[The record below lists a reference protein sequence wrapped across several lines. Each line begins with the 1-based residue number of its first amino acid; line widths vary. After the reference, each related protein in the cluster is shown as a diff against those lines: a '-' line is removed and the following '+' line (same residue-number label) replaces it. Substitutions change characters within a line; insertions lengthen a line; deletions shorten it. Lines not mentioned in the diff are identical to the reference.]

1 MRPTFELLTTDGAAR
16 LGRLALTHGV
26 IETPAFMPVGTYGT
40 VKAMTPEELEGLG
53 AQICLGNTF
62 HLMLRPGADIVDLHG
77 GLHGFMHWSRPIL
90 TDSGGFQV
98 FSLKSLRKITEEGV
112 RFRSPIDGS
121 DVRLTPEDSMD
132 VQLKL
137 RSDIAMALDDCT
149 PYPATESEARE
160 SMERSMRWA
169 ARSYAH
175 YYRERGADSGPTAR
189 GPTSR
194 VATAG
199 VAPDS
204 PPGGLFGIVQGG
216 MHIALRLA
224 SLESL
229 MQLDFPGFAVGGL
242 AVGEPEEE
250 RLRVLESV
258 VPHMPANRPRYLMGV
273 GRPEDIVAAVLRG
286 IDMFDCVMPT
296 RHARNG
302 HLFTS
307 TGVIN
312 IRNSAHQADLG
323 PIDPE
328 CGCYTCRHYSRSYL
342 RHLDRCNEILGSRL
356 NTLHNLHFYLELM
369 RSIRAAIAEGRL
381 TSWAAGYLAARRQS
395 GSDG

>member
-1 MRPTFELLTTDGAAR
+1 MRPRFELLARDGAAR
-16 LGRLALTHGV
+16 LGRLTLAHGV
-26 IETPAFMPVGTYGT
+26 VQTPAFMPVGTYGT

-53 AQICLGNTF
+53 AEIVLGNTF
-62 HLMLRPGADIVDLHG
+62 HLMLRPGADIVDAHS
-77 GLHGFMHWSRPIL
+77 GLHRFMHWNRPIL

-149 PYPATESEARE
+149 PYPATESQARE

-169 ARSYAH
+169 ARSAAR
-175 YYRERGADSGPTAR
+175 YYGHDGMGDSPR
-189 GPTSR
+189 
-194 VATAG
+194 
-199 VAPDS
+199 D

-216 MHIALRLA
+216 MHEALRLA

-229 MQLDFPGFAVGGL
+229 LKLDLPGLAVGGL

-250 RLRVLESV
+250 RLRILETT
-258 VPHMPANRPRYLMGV
+258 VPQMPGDRPRYLMGV

-312 IRNSAHQADLG
+312 IRNAAHQADLG
-323 PIDPE
+323 PVDPA
-328 CGCYTCRHYSRSYL
+328 CGCYTCRNYTRSYL

-356 NTLHNLHFYLELM
+356 NTLHNLHFYLDLM
-369 RSIRAAIAEGRL
+369 RTIREQIAAGGL
-381 TSWAAGYLAARRQS
+381 STWAQGYLANRAAAPGHS
-395 GSDG
+395 